1 MAAVAVVAVVAAVAA
16 AAADVV
22 FLSSVSIRHFPR
34 RPLKLFLLFTSYVDM
49 TRPQI
54 DSHQR

>member
-1 MAAVAVVAVVAAVAA
+1 MAVEAAVAAVAAVAA
-16 AAADVV
+16 AAVV
-22 FLSSVSIRHFPR
+22 VFFLSSVSIRHFPR